1 MVYIKHGNNITAL
14 TGNLYVVKEKR
25 KWYIKHFSEITF
37 VELIRQYENE
47 QDALAALEYVA
58 GEIAK
63 GAQLIQI

>member
-1 MVYIKHGNNITAL
+1 MK
-14 TGNLYVVKEKR
+14 KR